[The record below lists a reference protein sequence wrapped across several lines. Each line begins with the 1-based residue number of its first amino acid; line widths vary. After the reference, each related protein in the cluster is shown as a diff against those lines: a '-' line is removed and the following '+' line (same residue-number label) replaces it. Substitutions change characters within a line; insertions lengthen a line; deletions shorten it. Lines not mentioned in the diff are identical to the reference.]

1 MRFLSGSVFAALLAL
16 AASPVS
22 AEEIFQMGG
31 MPGAL
36 ALPETP
42 GRESAPL
49 CAGRAGCTP
58 VERYEAGRDDHGRRI
73 TVVRL
78 SFEGAHP
85 LVPEAASGGGC
96 PTLDGEPD
104 GGSEWHLLLNGKP
117 AALLLSFCTGFG
129 ASTGADDEEVM
140 VSDNHLTFIR
150 SKEGPGAF
158 VHTWNLRLSPLS
170 LQDTDACVYDAA
182 DPRAVRRLSVDL
194 ATLSTLQLTYRGIAP
209 AGFDGI
215 SGCPVAEQR
224 RDGPFEVIASHPLP
238 LPAITGPV
246 APGVGIG
253 SCGFRLRAEHASL
266 RAVMLDP
273 RTLALEIEDPAAE
286 GEGALRLDLGPGRTF
301 TLSVRGADRVEGITV
316 ERATGRNE
324 RGQKVGR
331 LRLHFAEAPE
341 SLALAYLRAGKIL
354 IRTGAEDA
362 DAPAPVAIATTCA
375 VKDGRLE
382 VKGLPAGLVDLPRQH
397 RRSM

>member
-1 MRFLSGSVFAALLAL
+1 MRFVSGGALAALLAL
-16 AASPVS
+16 AASPAS

-42 GRESAPL
+42 GKESAPL

-78 SFEGAHP
+78 SFDGAHP
-85 LVPEAASGGGC
+85 LVPEAASAGGC

-117 AALLLSFCTGFG
+117 AALLLSLCTGFG

-158 VHTWNLRLSPLS
+158 VHTWNLQLSPLA

-182 DPRAVRRLSVDL
+182 DPKAVRRLSVDL
-194 ATLSTLQLTYRGIAP
+194 ATLSTLQLTYSGTAP
-209 AGFDGI
+209 AGYSGI
-215 SGCPVAEQR
+215 TGCPVAEQR
-224 RDGPFEVIASHPLP
+224 RDGPFEVVASHPLP
-238 LPAITGPV
+238 LPALAGPV
-246 APGVGIG
+246 APRDGIG
-253 SCGFRLRAEHASL
+253 TCGLRLRSDDVSL
-266 RAVMLDP
+266 RAVMLGP
-273 RTLALEIEDPAAE
+273 ETLALEIEDPAAK
-286 GEGALRLDLGPGRTF
+286 GEGALRLDLGPGRT
-301 TLSVRGADRVEGITV
+301 LVLPVWGGDPVEGLTV

-324 RGQKVGR
+324 RGQPVSR
-331 LRLHFAEAPE
+331 LRLHFAETPRG
-341 SLALAYLRAGKIL
+341 LALAYLRAGKLL
-354 IRTGAEDA
+354 IRTGADGA
-362 DAPAPVAIATTCA
+362 DAPTSVAIATTCA
-375 VKDGRLE
+375 VKDGRLDIT
-382 VKGLPAGLVDLPRQH
+382 GLPTALVDLAR
-397 RRSM
+397 